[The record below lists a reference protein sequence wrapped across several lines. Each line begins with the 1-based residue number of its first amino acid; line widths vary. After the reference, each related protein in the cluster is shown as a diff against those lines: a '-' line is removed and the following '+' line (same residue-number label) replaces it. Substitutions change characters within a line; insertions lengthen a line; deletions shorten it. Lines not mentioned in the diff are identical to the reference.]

1 MSTPAEALARAI
13 ADLETAKRLLEEI
26 ASLGVWSRS
35 YDSSDNRRR
44 REGLRETDWA
54 VSGAHRELAGIPTEL
69 RDARLDALETD
80 LRSLVARLEPL
91 PDTVS
96 DTMAD
101 DDLTFYVAVRNLT
114 DEVERLHQRAIALAG
129 AAAPLT

>member
-13 ADLETAKRLLEEI
+13 AELETAKRLLEEI
-26 ASLGVWSRS
+26 ASLGVWFRS
-35 YDSSDNRRR
+35 DDCSDNRRR
-44 REGLRETDWA
+44 RQGLRETDWA
-54 VSGAHRELAGIPTEL
+54 VSGAQRALAGIPTEL

-101 DDLTFYVAVRNLT
+101 DDLPFYVAVRGLT
-114 DEVERLHQRAIALAG
+114 DEVERLHQRAIAFAG
-129 AAAPLT
+129 AAAPP